1 MHIQAIIMDLISR
14 LEDLKG
20 VTDRLSI
27 EIITDNFFDS
37 EITIQSGHCKVK
49 GENVIIIDKLL
60 SIEEQIET
68 ILHVINKFNLEIIYV
83 PLWIREHLETS
94 NTNKKKYDFT

>member
-27 EIITDNFFDS
+27 EIITDSLFDS

-49 GENVIIIDKLL
+49 GKNIIIIDKLL

-83 PLWIREHLETS
+83 PLWIREHLETD
-94 NTNKKKYDFT
+94 NTNKKQHDFT

>member
-1 MHIQAIIMDLISR
+1 MDLVSR

-27 EIITDNFFDS
+27 EIITDNLFDP
-37 EITIQSGHCKVK
+37 EIKVESGHCKIK
-49 GENVIIIDKLL
+49 GKNTIIIDKLL

-68 ILHVINKFNLEIIYV
+68 ILHVINKFNLETVYV
-83 PLWIREHLETS
+83 PLWIREHLGT
-94 NTNKKKYDFT
+94 NTTNKNNI

>member
-1 MHIQAIIMDLISR
+1 MDFISR

-27 EIITDNFFDS
+27 EIITDNLFDP
-37 EITIQSGHCKVK
+37 EIKVQSGHCKIK
-49 GENVIIIDKLL
+49 GKNTIIIDKLL

-68 ILHVINKFNLEIIYV
+68 ILHVINKFNLETVYV
-83 PLWIREHLETS
+83 PLWVREHLET
-94 NTNKKKYDFT
+94 NTTNKNNI

>member
-1 MHIQAIIMDLISR
+1 MDFISR

-27 EIITDNFFDS
+27 EIITDNLFDP
-37 EITIQSGHCKVK
+37 EIKVQSGHCKIK
-49 GENVIIIDKLL
+49 GKNTIIIDKLL

-68 ILHVINKFNLEIIYV
+68 ILHVINKFNLETVYV
-83 PLWIREHLETS
+83 PLWVREHLET
-94 NTNKKKYDFT
+94 NTTNKNII

>member
-1 MHIQAIIMDLISR
+1 MDLVSR

-27 EIITDNFFDS
+27 EIITDNLFDP
-37 EITIQSGHCKVK
+37 EIKVESGHCKIK
-49 GENVIIIDKLL
+49 GKNTIIIDKLL

-68 ILHVINKFNLEIIYV
+68 ILRVINKFNLEIIYV
-83 PLWIREHLETS
+83 PLWIREHLETN
-94 NTNKKKYDFT
+94 NTNKNNT

>member
-1 MHIQAIIMDLISR
+1 MDLVSR

-27 EIITDNFFDS
+27 EIITDNLFDP
-37 EITIQSGHCKVK
+37 EITVQSGHFKIK
-49 GENVIIIDKLL
+49 GKNTIIIDKLL

-68 ILHVINKFNLEIIYV
+68 ILHVINKFNLETVYV
-83 PLWIREHLETS
+83 PLWIREHLET
-94 NTNKKKYDFT
+94 NTTNKNNI

>member
-1 MHIQAIIMDLISR
+1 MDFVSR

-27 EIITDNFFDS
+27 EIITDNLFDP
-37 EITIQSGHCKVK
+37 EIKVQSGHCKIK
-49 GENVIIIDKLL
+49 GKNTIIIDKLL

-68 ILHVINKFNLEIIYV
+68 ILHVINKFNLETVYV
-83 PLWIREHLETS
+83 PLWVREHLET
-94 NTNKKKYDFT
+94 NTTNKNNI

>member
-1 MHIQAIIMDLISR
+1 MDLVSR

-27 EIITDNFFDS
+27 EIITDNLFDP
-37 EITIQSGHCKVK
+37 EIAVQSGHCKIK
-49 GENVIIIDKLL
+49 GKNTIIIDKLL

-68 ILHVINKFNLEIIYV
+68 ILQIINKFNLEVIYV
-83 PLWIREHLETS
+83 PLWIREHLETN
-94 NTNKKKYDFT
+94 NTNKNNI

>member
-1 MHIQAIIMDLISR
+1 MHTQVNIMNLVSR

-27 EIITDNFFDS
+27 EIITHNLFDS
-37 EITIQSGHCKVK
+37 EFTVQSGHCKVK
-49 GENVIIIDKLL
+49 GKNTIIIDKSL

-68 ILHVINKFNLEIIYV
+68 ILYAINKFNLEIIYV
-83 PLWIREHLETS
+83 PLWIREHLEIN
-94 NTNKKKYDFT
+94 NTNKNNI

>member
-1 MHIQAIIMDLISR
+1 MDLVSR

-49 GENVIIIDKLL
+49 GKNVIIIDKLL

-68 ILHVINKFNLEIIYV
+68 ILHVINKFNLEVIYV
-83 PLWIREHLETS
+83 PLWIREHLETK
-94 NTNKKKYDFT
+94 NTNKK